1 LLSEVNMTIATMN
14 SRTFARDAAAVKR
27 AAQQGPVIITERG
40 TPALAVLCIE
50 DYYRLTG
57 QTGGPSLLQA
67 MQALQAPEGVD
78 LALPA
83 RDDAAAVACRLDA
96 AQSALDDA
104 LPPAQEH

>member
-1 LLSEVNMTIATMN
+1 MTIATMN
-14 SRTFARDAAAVKR
+14 SRTFARDAGAVKR

-67 MQALQAPEGVD
+67 MQALQAPEGVE
-78 LALPA
+78 LELPA
-83 RDDAAAVACRLDA
+83 RAGAASAAHRLDG
-96 AQSALDDA
+96 LDDA
-104 LPPAQEH
+104 CPPAQEA

>member
-1 LLSEVNMTIATMN
+1 MTIATMN

-78 LALPA
+78 LELPA
-83 RDDAAAVACRLDA
+83 RADADTVACRLA
-96 AQSALDDA
+96 ALDDT
-104 LPPAQEH
+104 LPAAQER

>member
-1 LLSEVNMTIATMN
+1 MTLVTMN

-67 MQALQAPEGVD
+67 MQALEAPEGVH
-78 LALPA
+78 LELPA
-83 RDDAAAVACRLDA
+83 RADAAAVARRLA
-96 AQSALDDA
+96 AVQSALDDS
-104 LPPAQEH
+104 LPPAQER

>member
-1 LLSEVNMTIATMN
+1 MTIATMN

-40 TPALAVLCIE
+40 KPALAVLRIE

-67 MQALQAPEGVD
+67 MQSVAAPQGVELELPERATGAGLLHR
-78 LALPA
+78 LAG
-83 RDDAAAVACRLDA
+83 LDA
-96 AQSALDDA
+96 DEAQ
-104 LPPAQEH
+104 

>member
-1 LLSEVNMTIATMN
+1 MSIATMN

-40 TPALAVLCIE
+40 KPALAVLNIE

-67 MQALQAPEGVD
+67 MQAIDSPAGVE
-78 LALPA
+78 LTLPG
-83 RDDAAAVACRLDA
+83 RTDAAGFSARVPDFGMVAGR
-96 AQSALDDA
+96 
-104 LPPAQEH
+104 

>member
-1 LLSEVNMTIATMN
+1 MTIATMN

-40 TPALAVLCIE
+40 TPALAVLSIE

-67 MQALQAPEGVD
+67 MQALDAPEGVD
-78 LALPA
+78 LDLPA
-83 RDDAAAVACRLDA
+83 RAGAAAVAHRLA
-96 AQSALDDA
+96 AVEGALDDA
-104 LPPAQEH
+104 LLPTQER